1 MLRTILAV
9 AAGVALGG
17 EAFAQASEPAQG
29 QPQQY
34 QPPPPQYQPPPPQA
48 APPPQQPAAPQQPAP
63 SQPAQPSAQGTGQ
76 QYQQPPPPPPP
87 PAAPG
92 GGSQQVVVNPPSGAQ
107 GSVPPPPPPT
117 VNVNP
122 PAVGTYGQAYPP
134 PTVER
139 QGESRSSLE
148 VVAIDAAYG
157 ALAGLLVG
165 AGVALIANND
175 DWGRDL
181 MIGTGA
187 GILVGAAVGGI
198 HAYNASA
205 ETPRRYA
212 LDGLGSPARTP
223 PLAGAHAMVG
233 YAGRF

>member
-1 MLRTILAV
+1 V
-9 AAGVALGG
+9 NPPAA
-17 EAFAQASEPAQG
+17 AQG
-29 QPQQY
+29 N
-34 QPPPPQYQPPPPQA
+34 A
-48 APPPQQPAAPQQPAP
+48 
-63 SQPAQPSAQGTGQ
+63 
-76 QYQQPPPPPPP
+76 PPPP
-87 PAAPG
+87 PA
-92 GGSQQVVVNPPSGAQ
+92 S
-107 GSVPPPPPPT
+107 T

-122 PAVGTYGQAYPP
+122 PAAGTYGQAYPP

-148 VVAIDAAYG
+148 IVAIDAAYG

-198 HAYNASA
+198 HAYNASSD
-205 ETPRRYA
+205 TPRRYA

-223 PLAGAHAMVG
+223 PLAGAHAMLG
-233 YAGRF
+233 YGGRF

>member
-1 MLRTILAV
+1 MLRTVLAL
-9 AAGVALGG
+9 AAGCALGG
-17 EAFAQASEPAQG
+17 QAFAQANEPTQG
-29 QPQQY
+29 QPAQY
-34 QPPPPQYQPPPPQA
+34 PPQYQPPPPQA
-48 APPPQQPAAPQQPAP
+48 APPPPQATQQP
-63 SQPAQPSAQGTGQ
+63 PAQPGAQGTG

-87 PAAPG
+87 PPASAAG
-92 GGSQQVVVNPPSGAQ
+92 GGSQQVVVNPPAGAQ
-107 GSVPPPPPPT
+107 GNIPPPPPPAST

-122 PAVGTYGQAYPP
+122 PAAGAYGQAYPP
-134 PTVER
+134 VTVER
-139 QGESRSSLE
+139 QADSRSSLE
-148 VVAIDAAYG
+148 IVAIDAAYG

-175 DWGRDL
+175 AWGRDL

-198 HAYNASA
+198 HAYNASSEA
-205 ETPRRYA
+205 PRRYA

-223 PLAGAHAMVG
+223 PRAGAQAMLG

>member
-76 QYQQPPPPPPP
+76 QYQQPPPPPAPP
-87 PAAPG
+87 SAPG